1 MERVPREMSMD
12 LSDYQREA
20 QATDQLPVGDPNAMI
35 VPLLG
40 MAGEVGSLL
49 AEYKKYLRDKD
60 AHVLFPQQVAEE
72 LGDILWY
79 LANTATKFHLDLAS
93 IAARNLAK
101 TRDRWPP
108 DGTDA
113 PYQLL
118 DEDFPPEEQ
127 LPRSFTVEISDSIS
141 SEGKGRI
148 TIAIDGVP
156 AGDPLKDNAHDE
168 DGYRFHDV
176 FHLAHA
182 AKLGWSPVL
191 RGKLLRPNRKRRSIP
206 EVDEVEDGGRAI
218 VLDEAIV
225 AYVWEYARRHRFLEG
240 VTTVDYP
247 VLKTIRQLTGGL
259 EVAARSGHDW
269 EEAIMAGYRVFREV
283 RARRGGVLA
292 VDLRARS
299 IDLLR

>member
-1 MERVPREMSMD
+1 MD
-12 LSDYQREA
+12 LNDYQKLA
-20 QATDQLPVGDPNAMI
+20 QATDQLPTGDPNAFI

-49 AEYKKYLRDKD
+49 AEYKKYLRDGD
-60 AHVLFPQQVAEE
+60 AHVLFPNQVAEE

-79 LANTATKFHLDLAS
+79 LANTATKFHLDLAT
-93 IAARNLAK
+93 IAADNLAK

-108 DGTDA
+108 DGSEGEYRLFD
-113 PYQLL
+113 
-118 DEDFPPEEQ
+118 DDFPAEEQ
-127 LPRSFTVEISDSIS
+127 LPRSFTAEITDTVDT
-141 SEGKGRI
+141 EGKRRI
-148 TIAIDGVP
+148 NLTIDGVP
-156 AGDPLKDNAHDE
+156 AGDPLRDNAYDE
-168 DGYRFHDV
+168 DGYRFHDI

-191 RGKLLRPNRKRRSIP
+191 RGKLLTPNRKRRSAP

-218 VLDEAIV
+218 VIDEAIV
-225 AYVWEYARRHRFLEG
+225 AYVWEYARRHRFLDG

-259 EVAARSGHDW
+259 EVVARSAHAW
-269 EEAIMAGYRVFREV
+269 EEAILTGYGIFRDV

-292 VDLRARS
+292 VDLPTRS
-299 IDLLR
+299 IALVA